1 MENFVDESSF
11 VPLNQTIFT
20 QEQMKEE
27 DFPFE
32 VVDQSK
38 PTSFLQDFHHLDHDH
53 QFDDHHH
60 GSASSNPLMGMQTMS
75 SCINNAPFE
84 HYSYQE
90 NVVDFYE
97 SKPHL
102 MNHHFQATE
111 NPYFTRN
118 HHHHLHQEIHLVD
131 EHDPMDMEQ
140 NNMMMMSRM
149 IPFDYPPTETI
160 KPMNFVMPD
169 EVSCVSADNDC
180 YKSLSFNQTKPFLT
194 RKLSSSSSS
203 SSWKGK
209 KKSTL
214 VKGQWTAE
222 EDRILIQLV
231 EKYGLRK
238 WSHIAQVLPGRI
250 GKQCR
255 ERWHN
260 HLRPDI
266 KKETWSEEEDRVL
279 IEFHKEIG
287 NKWAEIAKRL
297 PGRTENS
304 IKNHWNATKRR
315 QFSKRKCRSKY
326 PRPSLLQD
334 YIKSLDLG
342 VLSSSSVPARGRRRE
357 SNKKKDVEAVEEKK
371 KNKEEEIYGRDRI
384 VPECVFT
391 DDFGFNEKLLEEGCS
406 IDSLL
411 DDIPQPDIDAFVH
424 GI

>member
-1 MENFVDESSF
+1 M
-11 VPLNQTIFT
+11 
-20 QEQMKEE
+20 
-27 DFPFE
+27 
-32 VVDQSK
+32 
-38 PTSFLQDFHHLDHDH
+38 
-53 QFDDHHH
+53 
-60 GSASSNPLMGMQTMS
+60 
-75 SCINNAPFE
+75 
-84 HYSYQE
+84 
-90 NVVDFYE
+90 
-97 SKPHL
+97 
-102 MNHHFQATE
+102 
-111 NPYFTRN
+111 
-118 HHHHLHQEIHLVD
+118 VD
-131 EHDPMDMEQ
+131 EHGPMDIEQ
-140 NNMMMMSRM
+140 NNMMMRM
-149 IPFDYPPTETI
+149 IPFDYPPRGIT
-160 KPMNFVMPD
+160 KPRNFVMPD

-180 YKSLSFNQTKPFLT
+180 YKAMSFSKTKPILT

-209 KKSTL
+209 KTTTL
-214 VKGQWTAE
+214 AKGQWSSE

-231 EKYGLRK
+231 GKYGLRK

-279 IEFHKEIG
+279 IELHKEIG

-326 PRPSLLQD
+326 PKPSLLQD
-334 YIKSLDLG
+334 YIKSLGLG
-342 VLSSSSVPARGRRRE
+342 ALSSSSVPARGRRRE
-357 SNKKKDVEAVEEKK
+357 SNKKKDIEVVEEKNK
-371 KNKEEEIYGRDRI
+371 KNEDEFYGQDRI

-391 DDFGFNEKLLEEGCS
+391 GVDFGFNENLLEEGCS

-411 DDIPQPDIDAFVH
+411 YDLPQPDNDTFTH
-424 GI
+424 GF

>member
-1 MENFVDESSF
+1 MENYVGESGF
-11 VPLNQTIFT
+11 APLNKTVFT
-20 QEQMKEE
+20 RDQEQMKEE
-27 DFPFE
+27 NFPFQ
-32 VVDQSK
+32 VVNQSK

-53 QFDDHHH
+53 QFHHHHHHH
-60 GSASSNPLMGMQTMS
+60 GSTSSNPLLGIQTKPSCVNS
-75 SCINNAPFE
+75 SLFE
-84 HYSYQE
+84 HCAYQD
-90 NVVDFYE
+90 NMVNMV
-97 SKPHL
+97 
-102 MNHHFQATE
+102 N
-111 NPYFTRN
+111 
-118 HHHHLHQEIHLVD
+118 
-131 EHDPMDMEQ
+131 EHGPMDMKQ
-140 NNMMMMSRM
+140 DNMMMGM
-149 IPFDYPPTETI
+149 ISFDYPPREIT

-180 YKSLSFNQTKPFLT
+180 YKPMSFNKTKPILT

-203 SSWKGK
+203 SSWKEK
-209 KKSTL
+209 KETTL
-214 VKGQWTAE
+214 VKGQWTSE
-222 EDRILIQLV
+222 EDRIVIQFV

-279 IEFHKEIG
+279 IQFHKEIG

-334 YIKSLDLG
+334 YIKSLDLKA
-342 VLSSSSVPARGRRRE
+342 LSSSSVPARGRRRE
-357 SNKKKDVEAVEEKK
+357 SNKKKDFVVVEEENK
-371 KNKEEEIYGRDRI
+371 KNEDDLYGLDRM

-391 DDFGFNEKLLEEGCS
+391 DDFGFNEKLLVEGCS
-406 IDSLL
+406 VDSLL
-411 DDIPQPDIDAFVH
+411 DDLPQPDIDTFAH
-424 GI
+424 GF

>member
-1 MENFVDESSF
+1 MENFVDESGF
-11 VPLNQTIFT
+11 VPLNQNIFT
-20 QEQMKEE
+20 RDHHQEHMKEE

-32 VVDQSK
+32 VVNQSK

-53 QFDDHHH
+53 QFDHHHHHHHH
-60 GSASSNPLMGMQTMS
+60 GSSSSNHLLGLQTTS

-84 HYSYQE
+84 HCSYQE
-90 NVVDFYE
+90 NMVEFYE
-97 SKPHL
+97 SKPQL
-102 MNHHFQATE
+102 MNHHFQAAE
-111 NPYFTRN
+111 NPTYFTRN
-118 HHHHLHQEIHLVD
+118 HRPHHHQEINLV
-131 EHDPMDMEQ
+131 E
-140 NNMMMMSRM
+140 S
-149 IPFDYPPTETI
+149 
-160 KPMNFVMPD
+160 
-169 EVSCVSADNDC
+169 SS
-180 YKSLSFNQTKPFLT
+180 SFNKTKPYLT

-203 SSWKGK
+203 SSWKEK
-209 KKSTL
+209 KPSTL
-214 VKGQWTAE
+214 VKGQWTSE

-231 EKYGLRK
+231 EKHGLRK

-334 YIKSLDLG
+334 YIKSLNLG
-342 VLSSSSVPARGRRRE
+342 VLSAISVPARGRRRE
-357 SNKKKDVEAVEEKK
+357 SNKKKDVVVAVEEKK
-371 KNKEEEIYGRDRI
+371 KDQEEIYGQDRV

>member
-1 MENFVDESSF
+1 MENYFDESGF
-11 VPLNQTIFT
+11 APLNQTIFT
-20 QEQMKEE
+20 CDQEHMKEE
-27 DFPFE
+27 DFPFQ

-38 PTSFLQDFHHLDHDH
+38 PTSFLQAFHHLDHDH
-53 QFDDHHH
+53 QFDHH
-60 GSASSNPLMGMQTMS
+60 GSTSSNPLLGIQTRPSGVNS
-75 SCINNAPFE
+75 SPFE
-84 HYSYQE
+84 HFSDM
-90 NVVDFYE
+90 VD
-97 SKPHL
+97 
-102 MNHHFQATE
+102 
-111 NPYFTRN
+111 
-118 HHHHLHQEIHLVD
+118 LVD
-131 EHDPMDMEQ
+131 EHGPMDMEQ
-140 NNMMMMSRM
+140 NNMMMMRM
-149 IPFDYPPTETI
+149 IPFDYPPRWIT
-160 KPMNFVMPD
+160 KPMNFVMAD
-169 EVSCVSADNDC
+169 EISCVYADNDC
-180 YKSLSFNQTKPFLT
+180 YKAMGFNKTKPVLT
-194 RKLSSSSSS
+194 RKLSSSSLS

-209 KKSTL
+209 KTTTS

-266 KKETWSEEEDRVL
+266 KKETWSEKEDIVL

-315 QFSKRKCRSKY
+315 QFSKRKSRSKY
-326 PRPSLLQD
+326 QRHTLLQD
-334 YIKSLDLG
+334 YIKSLGLE

-357 SNKKKDVEAVEEKK
+357 GNKKKDIMAVEEKNK
-371 KNKEEEIYGRDRI
+371 KNKDELYGQERV

-391 DDFGFNEKLLEEGCS
+391 DDFGFNDKLLEEGCS

-411 DDIPQPDIDAFVH
+411 GEFPQPDIDVFAH
-424 GI
+424 GF